1 MNKRRGQYASLDV
14 GSMGVDVSMGPI
26 TNLDNKILDEVCPDD
41 EDAETLLGKQENKFY
56 SSSSNRDILKK
67 PIDIMQESVESDK
80 LVESVSEKDTK
91 KDRNEE
97 DIMSCMKKEEA
108 EISTVVRRRP
118 KKNNKSNE
126 NILPPGWEKHS
137 DENGYYYW
145 HVKSGTIQREYPQM
159 SMGSAILG
167 EEEKRELVRDVRS
180 SIIYDDEFDANH
192 LETALTSPQP
202 TNKNSIQDSKTASQV
217 YAKDSQVHQQ
227 NTSMHTSN
235 VSSASSSSMSK
246 SCTSSSIMDLGKEKE
261 TQKRRS
267 LPPCKE
273 NEENNG
279 SNNGSNSGVRP
290 MQVRLNIHLYLELF
304 KISVHHVKV
313 NFIKLRDSC
322 SRLLPHFTTS
332 NN

>member
-1 MNKRRGQYASLDV
+1 MNCS
-14 GSMGVDVSMGPI
+14 
-26 TNLDNKILDEVCPDD
+26 
-41 EDAETLLGKQENKFY
+41 
-56 SSSSNRDILKK
+56 
-67 PIDIMQESVESDK
+67 
-80 LVESVSEKDTK
+80 
-91 KDRNEE
+91 
-97 DIMSCMKKEEA
+97 KKEEA
-108 EISTVVRRRP
+108 ELNTVVKRRP

-145 HVKSGTIQREYPQM
+145 HVKSGTIQREYPQT
-159 SMGSAILG
+159 SMGSALLG

-202 TNKNSIQDSKTASQV
+202 TNKNTIQESKASSS
-217 YAKDSQVHQQ
+217 AITKDSQVHQQ
-227 NTSMHTSN
+227 NTSMHSSN
-235 VSSASSSSMSK
+235 SSSASSSGLSK

-279 SNNGSNSGVRP
+279 SNNSSNSGVRP
-290 MQVRLNIHLYLELF
+290 MQVR
-304 KISVHHVKV
+304 
-313 NFIKLRDSC
+313 
-322 SRLLPHFTTS
+322 
-332 NN
+332 

>member
-41 EDAETLLGKQENKFY
+41 EETVLLGKQGNQIHSATSK
-56 SSSSNRDILKK
+56 DGLKN

-91 KDRNEE
+91 RDCNNGDEDVDEDK
-97 DIMSCMKKEEA
+97 DIMTCKKREE
-108 EISTVVRRRP
+108 ELNTVVVKRRP

-145 HVKSGTIQREYPQM
+145 HVKSGTIQREYPHT
-159 SMGSAILG
+159 SMGSAMLG

-202 TNKNSIQDSKTASQV
+202 INKPTTNQELNHSSSAV
-217 YAKDSQVHQQ
+217 AKETQVHPQAAS
-227 NTSMHTSN
+227 TSSMNSSN
-235 VSSASSSSMSK
+235 VSSTSTNSGLSK
-246 SCTSSSIMDLGKEKE
+246 SCTSSSIMDIGKEKE

-273 NEENNG
+273 NEEN
-279 SNNGSNSGVRP
+279 GSNSGSSTGVRP
-290 MQVRLNIHLYLELF
+290 MQVTNN
-304 KISVHHVKV
+304 S
-313 NFIKLRDSC
+313 FIIDQ
-322 SRLLPHFTTS
+322 
-332 NN
+332 N

>member
-26 TNLDNKILDEVCPDD
+26 TNLDNKILDEVCPDE
-41 EDAETLLGKQENKFY
+41 EDAEALLGKQEHKIY
-56 SSSSNRDILKK
+56 STASNRELLRK

-80 LVESVSEKDTK
+80 LVESVSEKDTI
-91 KDRNEE
+91 KDRKDE
-97 DIMSCMKKEEA
+97 DIMSRTKQEDA
-108 EISTVVRRRP
+108 ELNTVVKRRP
-118 KKNNKSNE
+118 KKNNKLNE
-126 NILPPGWEKHS
+126 NILPSGWEKHS

-145 HVKSGTIQREYPQM
+145 HVKSGTIQREYPQT
-159 SMGSAILG
+159 SMGAAILG

-202 TNKNSIQDSKTASQV
+202 TNKNTIQESKTSSSAFV
-217 YAKDSQVHQQ
+217 KDSQVHQQ
-227 NTSMHTSN
+227 NASMNSSN
-235 VSSASSSSMSK
+235 VSSASSNSGLSK

-279 SNNGSNSGVRP
+279 SNNGSGVRP
-290 MQVRLNIHLYLELF
+290 MQVRTN
-304 KISVHHVKV
+304 V
-313 NFIKLRDSC
+313 
-322 SRLLPHFTTS
+322 
-332 NN
+332 